1 MLFLISVFFLSFS
14 LEAKNIYEFSNENLE
29 KDFIE
34 LSQEVSCP
42 LCAGSSIAE
51 SDSDIANDLKN
62 AIFIELENGKTPKEI
77 KNNLIKLYGEGILFM
92 PENKISILILYGFP
106 LLLIGIGIFFLFNFS
121 KATHP
126 RPGAPLEGPLET
138 GFWRVL
144 WSTGKTTLKTTIW
157 GNLGSRQRG
166 EYTRNFF

>member
-1 MLFLISVFFLSFS
+1 MLLLILIFFLSFS

-62 AIFIELENGKTPKEI
+62 VIFKELEKGKTPKEI
-77 KNNLIKLYGEGILFM
+77 KNNLIKLYGESILFM
-92 PENKISILILYGFP
+92 PENKISIFILYGFP
-106 LLLIGIGIFFLFNFS
+106 LFLIGIGIFFLFNF
-121 KATHP
+121 
-126 RPGAPLEGPLET
+126 
-138 GFWRVL
+138 
-144 WSTGKTTLKTTIW
+144 LKK
-157 GNLGSRQRG
+157 
-166 EYTRNFF
+166 

>member
-1 MLFLISVFFLSFS
+1 MLLLISIFFLSSS

-62 AIFIELENGKTPKEI
+62 VIFKELENGRTPEEI
-77 KNNLIKLYGEGILFM
+77 KNNLIKLYGESILFM
-92 PENKISILILYGFP
+92 PENKISIFILYGFP
-106 LLLIGIGIFFLFNFS
+106 LLLIGIGIFFLFNF
-121 KATHP
+121 
-126 RPGAPLEGPLET
+126 
-138 GFWRVL
+138 
-144 WSTGKTTLKTTIW
+144 LKK
-157 GNLGSRQRG
+157 
-166 EYTRNFF
+166 

>member
-1 MLFLISVFFLSFS
+1 MLLLILIFFLSFS

-62 AIFIELENGKTPKEI
+62 VIFKELENGKTPKEI
-77 KNNLIKLYGEGILFM
+77 KNNLIKLYGESILFM
-92 PENKISILILYGFP
+92 PENKISIFILYGFP
-106 LLLIGIGIFFLFNFS
+106 LLLIGIGTFFIFNF
-121 KATHP
+121 
-126 RPGAPLEGPLET
+126 
-138 GFWRVL
+138 
-144 WSTGKTTLKTTIW
+144 LKK
-157 GNLGSRQRG
+157 
-166 EYTRNFF
+166 

>member
-1 MLFLISVFFLSFS
+1 MLFLISVFLLSFS

-62 AIFIELENGKTPKEI
+62 VIFKELENGKTPKEI

-121 KATHP
+121 K
-126 RPGAPLEGPLET
+126 
-138 GFWRVL
+138 
-144 WSTGKTTLKTTIW
+144 K
-157 GNLGSRQRG
+157 
-166 EYTRNFF
+166 